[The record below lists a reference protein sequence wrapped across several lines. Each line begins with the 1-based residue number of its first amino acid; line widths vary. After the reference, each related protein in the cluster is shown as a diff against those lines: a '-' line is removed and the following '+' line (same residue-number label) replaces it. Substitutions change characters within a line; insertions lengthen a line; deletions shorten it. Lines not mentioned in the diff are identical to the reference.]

1 MMTSTRNAFRNGTLL
16 VLSLP
21 LLGLI
26 LIPLTA
32 LLLGTTP
39 QQLWGN
45 AMEESTRQ
53 AIQLSLVTSVF
64 STFLVI
70 LGGTPVAVLLAN
82 PHFRWR
88 HIIDRLLQ
96 LVIVL
101 PPAVAGIALLLAF
114 GRRGLIGHWLAD
126 LGIVIVFTPVAVV
139 LAQCFVSAPYFIKAA
154 TVGLAGVDPE
164 LKLAAS
170 LEGAS
175 ALQIFRRI
183 TLPLAWRGFAAGIA
197 LAWTRALGEFG
208 ATIVFAGNFPGRTQT
223 MPLEVYVSF
232 ESRFEQAVTL
242 SVILLA
248 VAVGIMF
255 LVHVTTTFQDDRTL

>member
-1 MMTSTRNAFRNGTLL
+1 MNSARSVNWNSSLV

-26 LIPLTA
+26 LIPLIA

-39 QQLWGN
+39 VQLWNN
-45 AMEESTRQ
+45 ALEESTQQ
-53 AIQLSLVTSVF
+53 AIRLSLITSVI
-64 STFLVI
+64 STVLII
-70 LGGTPVAVLLAN
+70 LGGTPVALLLAD

-88 HIIDRLLQ
+88 HVIDRVLQ
-96 LVIVL
+96 LIIVL

-114 GRRGLIGHWLAD
+114 GRRGLIGHWLAEI
-126 LGIVIVFTPVAVV
+126 GIVVVFTPVAVV
-139 LAQCFVSAPYFIKAA
+139 MAQCFVSAPYFIKAA

-164 LKLAAS
+164 FKLAAS

-175 ALQIFRRI
+175 AFQIFHRI

-248 VAVGIMF
+248 VAIAIMF
-255 LVHVTTTFQDDRTL
+255 LVHVTTTFKDDRTL

>member
-1 MMTSTRNAFRNGTLL
+1 MNSTRQTQWNGTLL
-16 VLSLP
+16 VLALP

-26 LIPLTA
+26 VIPLVA

-39 QQLWGN
+39 DQLYRS
-45 AMEESTRQ
+45 ALEESTLQ
-53 AIQLSLVTSVF
+53 AIRLSLITSVI
-64 STFLVI
+64 STLLVVA
-70 LGGTPVAVLLAN
+70 GGTPVAVLLAN
-82 PHFRWR
+82 PQFRWR
-88 HIIDRLLQ
+88 HLIDRLLQ

-126 LGIVIVFTPVAVV
+126 LGIAVVFTPVAVV
-139 LAQCFVSAPYFIKAA
+139 MAQCFVSAPYFIKAA
-154 TVGLAGVDPE
+154 MVGLAGVDPE

-175 ALQIFRRI
+175 PWQIFRRI
-183 TLPLAWRGFAAGIA
+183 TLPLAWRGFAAGVA

-248 VAVGIMF
+248 VAIAIMF
-255 LVHVTTTFQDDRTL
+255 LVHVTTTFQDERTL